1 MFLFAKVP
9 FPIMGQI
16 RDIMEK
22 NVITIEND
30 KTAQEAAEII
40 AEKDISFLVVI
51 NDGIPQGVLSESDFV
66 RKVAAED
73 KKSSE
78 IKVSDIMS
86 YKFRSVDPTT
96 TIEDAVQKMLNKNIR
111 RLLVTENEK
120 LVGVITQT
128 DLASCLRDQLL
139 VDGTIKSISNDL
151 IFSAVAVTLL
161 TSGLYIRRSSQ
172 ILMTSSLAVFSS
184 FSLIE
189 NFSIVPERIFVMFL
203 FLPFKTRSFSIVS
216 PSGSLI
222 PGLFSITTFT

>member
-1 MFLFAKVP
+1 MFLFQKFP

-22 NVITIEND
+22 NVITIENG
-30 KTAQEAAEII
+30 KTAQDAAKII

-73 KKSSE
+73 RKSSD

-111 RLLVTENEK
+111 RLLVTDNEK

-128 DLASCLRDQLL
+128 DLASYLRDQIL
-139 VDGTIKSISNDL
+139 VDGTIKSISED
-151 IFSAVAVTLL
+151 
-161 TSGLYIRRSSQ
+161 
-172 ILMTSSLAVFSS
+172 
-184 FSLIE
+184 
-189 NFSIVPERIFVMFL
+189 
-203 FLPFKTRSFSIVS
+203 
-216 PSGSLI
+216 
-222 PGLFSITTFT
+222 

>member
-1 MFLFAKVP
+1 
-9 FPIMGQI
+9 MGQI

-51 NDGIPQGVLSESDFV
+51 NNGIPQGVLSESDFV
-66 RKVAAED
+66 RKIAAAD

-78 IKVSDIMS
+78 VKVSDIMS

-111 RLLVTENEK
+111 RLLVTDNEK

-128 DLASCLRDQLL
+128 DLASYLRDQLL
-139 VDGTIKSISNDL
+139 VDGTIKSISND
-151 IFSAVAVTLL
+151 
-161 TSGLYIRRSSQ
+161 
-172 ILMTSSLAVFSS
+172 
-184 FSLIE
+184 
-189 NFSIVPERIFVMFL
+189 
-203 FLPFKTRSFSIVS
+203 
-216 PSGSLI
+216 
-222 PGLFSITTFT
+222 

>member
-1 MFLFAKVP
+1 
-9 FPIMGQI
+9 
-16 RDIMEK
+16 MEK

-66 RKVAAED
+66 RKVAAMD

-78 IKVSDIMS
+78 VKVSDIMS

-111 RLLVTENEK
+111 RLLVTDNEK

-128 DLASCLRDQLL
+128 DLASYLRDQLL
-139 VDGTIKSISNDL
+139 VDGTIKSISND
-151 IFSAVAVTLL
+151 
-161 TSGLYIRRSSQ
+161 
-172 ILMTSSLAVFSS
+172 
-184 FSLIE
+184 
-189 NFSIVPERIFVMFL
+189 
-203 FLPFKTRSFSIVS
+203 
-216 PSGSLI
+216 
-222 PGLFSITTFT
+222 

>member
-1 MFLFAKVP
+1 
-9 FPIMGQI
+9 MGQI

-30 KTAQEAAEII
+30 KTAQEAAKII

-66 RKVAAED
+66 RKIAAAD

-78 IKVSDIMS
+78 VKVSDIMS

-111 RLLVTENEK
+111 RLLVTDNEK

-128 DLASCLRDQLL
+128 DLASYLRDQLL
-139 VDGTIKSISNDL
+139 VDGTIKSISND
-151 IFSAVAVTLL
+151 
-161 TSGLYIRRSSQ
+161 
-172 ILMTSSLAVFSS
+172 
-184 FSLIE
+184 
-189 NFSIVPERIFVMFL
+189 
-203 FLPFKTRSFSIVS
+203 
-216 PSGSLI
+216 
-222 PGLFSITTFT
+222 

>member
-120 LVGVITQT
+120 LVGVITQA

-139 VDGTIKSISNDL
+139 VDGTIKSISND
-151 IFSAVAVTLL
+151 
-161 TSGLYIRRSSQ
+161 
-172 ILMTSSLAVFSS
+172 
-184 FSLIE
+184 
-189 NFSIVPERIFVMFL
+189 
-203 FLPFKTRSFSIVS
+203 
-216 PSGSLI
+216 
-222 PGLFSITTFT
+222 